1 LEYTHQP
8 WSSPR
13 EEGLRSKWDEPRDP
27 AASLADQTLRRRAA
41 KKTAH
46 TGSAAST
53 AAHRPP
59 TMAGIT
65 GIGGDKFS
73 GKPSDWPDT
82 KTEIIGWLEACG
94 YSYIAKTGTIL
105 FHFAG
110 SGDHDHL
117 EDGDL
122 ERHYA
127 SKMWPTQL
135 RSIRSQVTK
144 STLDVKCEEYQSL
157 SDDEK
162 LNLRNYKVVEWFRRS
177 NSRVVKALRDHLLPK
192 KEKGGPKSGQLR
204 QLFMTAHMTSIINGD
219 NEEIDLETAEHIWDM
234 PVIKLWAD

>member
-1 LEYTHQP
+1 
-8 WSSPR
+8 
-13 EEGLRSKWDEPRDP
+13 
-27 AASLADQTLRRRAA
+27 
-41 KKTAH
+41 
-46 TGSAAST
+46 
-53 AAHRPP
+53 
-59 TMAGIT
+59 MAGIT

-117 EDGDL
+117 ENGDL

-219 NEEIDLETAEHIWDM
+219 NEDIDLETAEQIWEM
-234 PVIKLWAD
+234 PVIKLWADILALFEGKGRSGSSSFWSMHVRCCQERQPQRQSAIGRFCTSP